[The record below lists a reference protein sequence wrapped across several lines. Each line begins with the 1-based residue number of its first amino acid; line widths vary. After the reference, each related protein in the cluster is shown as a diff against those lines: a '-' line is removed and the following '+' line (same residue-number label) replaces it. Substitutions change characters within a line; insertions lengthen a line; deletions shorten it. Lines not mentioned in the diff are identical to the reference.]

1 MKLLLLFAG
10 DACDF
15 RRYSYT
21 LTVKK
26 LGSYLTP
33 TETSSQFTEIEF
45 LFGFLGFFFRFLDL
59 GPPKKQNYELL
70 MVPLESA
77 FQDLSICTKKS

>member
-1 MKLLLLFAG
+1 MKHLLLFAG

-15 RRYSYT
+15 RRYSNT

-26 LGSYLTP
+26 LGSYLTT

-45 LFGFLGFFFRFLDL
+45 FLGFLVFFSDFW
-59 GPPKKQNYELL
+59 
-70 MVPLESA
+70 
-77 FQDLSICTKKS
+77 T

>member
-1 MKLLLLFAG
+1 MKHRLLFAG

-15 RRYSYT
+15 RRYSNT

-26 LGSYLTP
+26 LGSYLTT

-45 LFGFLGFFFRFLDL
+45 LFDFLGFFSDFW
-59 GPPKKQNYELL
+59 
-70 MVPLESA
+70 
-77 FQDLSICTKKS
+77 T